1 MFQNCVKIC
10 LLNLTRNIWIQKHIC
25 SSSSKPFIIKKAVI
39 EDSICLYGKFTISAA
54 CLEIGSTNKGNNPD
68 SYFILVK
75 IMDVISTAIYRY
87 VCRHAC
93 MQWKQHKHL
102 LVFVHGVNEDGP
114 ACLIAQN
121 TLEHPLIEVR
131 NPWLGDKKV
140 KPWVRHVPQTL
151 GPELQ
156 LGLVDPVQ
164 KIHVRKIRCEDRRG
178 YKIQFF

>member
-1 MFQNCVKIC
+1 MNTKAYMFLKFQTLYIY
-10 LLNLTRNIWIQKHIC
+10 IYI
-25 SSSSKPFIIKKAVI
+25 SFIIKKVRSCCHKRFYLSFWKI
-39 EDSICLYGKFTISAA
+39 YHKC
-54 CLEIGSTNKGNNPD
+54 CLEIGSNKGNILD

-75 IMDVISTAIYRY
+75 IMDVISTAIYIYRY

-93 MQWKQHKHL
+93 MQWKQHKYL

-121 TLEHPLIEVR
+121 TLEYPLIEVR
-131 NPWLGDKKV
+131 NPWFGDKKV

-156 LGLVDPVQ
+156 LRLVDPVQ

-178 YKIQFF
+178 YKIQFC